1 MSDNQDLKSK
11 ILLMRQ
17 KNLGEI
23 INESNEKNDNDKPEN
38 TEIKNDEVITKAD
51 DNKVEGSINNS
62 EDKIQLDTNSE
73 INELKENINKVA
85 KTNEKAFDLL
95 AKKFNESV
103 EVILELTQ
111 RVEKLE
117 TVIKLQS
124 MQESAKKNE
133 IQSSQRG
140 LKFFV
145 FLLFVSGL
153 SYLFYKFDIDLSI
166 LKDISRDFLAIL
178 GK

>member
-1 MSDNQDLKSK
+1 M
-11 ILLMRQ
+11 
-17 KNLGEI
+17 
-23 INESNEKNDNDKPEN
+23 
-38 TEIKNDEVITKAD
+38 
-51 DNKVEGSINNS
+51 
-62 EDKIQLDTNSE
+62 
-73 INELKENINKVA
+73 
-85 KTNEKAFDLL
+85 
-95 AKKFNESV
+95 
-103 EVILELTQ
+103 ILELTQ

-124 MQESAKKNE
+124 MQESVKKNE